1 MKLAIVK
8 PCFFRYTGYIQIS
21 SIVDLFV
28 THGCGKPIFE
38 NFQHGFRATVFSRQK
53 EKNTENVTENVT
65 ENRELIILNL
75 IRENRNITTIQLA
88 KRINV
93 TRRTIARDIE
103 NMKQNRTIKRIG
115 SDKAGHWEVIQ

>member
-8 PCFFRYTGYIQIS
+8 PCFFPYTGYIQIS

-53 EKNTENVTENVT
+53 EKNTENVTEN
-65 ENRELIILNL
+65 RELIILNM
-75 IRENRNITTIQLA
+75 IRENRNITTTQLA

-115 SDKAGHWEVIQ
+115 SDKARHWEVTE